1 MSIDK
6 CIDVLLYSPAVLF
19 IKVKKK
25 LVTQM
30 VKLSL
35 LLD

>member
-6 CIDVLLYSPAVLF
+6 CIDVLLHSPTVLF